1 MTEQKN
7 LLPLVLVPDFAALD
21 SRVRNWSPSP
31 WGEWHL
37 ADVWIE
43 QADSDDNSRDAA
55 AKRTAGAK
63 P

>member
-1 MTEQKN
+1 
-7 LLPLVLVPDFAALD
+7 LPLVLVPDFAALD
-21 SRVRNWSPSP
+21 ARVRNWSPSP

-37 ADVWIE
+37 ADVWID
-43 QADSDDNSRDAA
+43 QADSDNNSRDAD